1 MVSAWQT
8 EVRKRKQAIAE
19 REAGNLELRRRTS
32 LAEST
37 VTHQLNQTNI
47 EQQYIA
53 TRHSSLATAHLRFI
67 GRKKPIDY
75 AKYIGFRI
83 QNFYLWHLVHQF
95 NNFTQ
100 SLRKVEEELIERLTV
115 IENELS
121 PTIPDYQVVMSGSD
135 PNRLRTLLG
144 LIEGPNSEVA
154 LEAQSFAVTSA
165 KHRRDNVK
173 DRSTL
178 IIHNRDLDTTALQ
191 RPWVFFESLVAPKI
205 DTQAHVIDTTIR
217 HASDLALEIE
227 KRYYDRS
234 LARII
239 LEENILS
246 PDDLFW
252 LLNRISSKIKV
263 GGEVTF
269 VIEKSKHVI
278 SPKSFIATLTYF
290 GFTEAK
296 VARED
301 EWFAT
306 VSATVAKEST
316 AK

>member
-8 EVRKRKQAIAE
+8 EIDRRKRAIAE
-19 REAGNLELRRRTS
+19 RESTNLELRRRTS

-47 EQQYIA
+47 EQQFIA
-53 TRHSSLATAHLRFI
+53 TRDSSLATAHIRFI

-83 QNFYLWHLVHQF
+83 QSFYLWHLVHQF

-100 SLRKVEEELIERLTV
+100 SLLKVEEELIERLIV

-121 PTIPDYQVVMSGSD
+121 PTIPDFQVVTSSSD
-135 PNRLRTLLG
+135 PNRLQTLLG
-144 LIEGPNSEVA
+144 LIEETDLAEETAAKG
-154 LEAQSFAVTSA
+154 FAVPSA
-165 KHRRDNVK
+165 EHRRSNVK

-178 IIHNRDLDTTALQ
+178 IIHNRDLDTTSLQ
-191 RPWVFFESLVAPKI
+191 RPWVFFESLKVPTIDPKAHII
-205 DTQAHVIDTTIR
+205 DATTR
-217 HASDLALEIE
+217 HATDLAIEIE

-269 VIEKSKHVI
+269 VIERSKHVI
-278 SPKSFIATLTYF
+278 SPKSIIATLTYF

-296 VARED
+296 VGGED
-301 EWFAT
+301 EWFTT
-306 VSATVAKEST
+306 VSATIAKEST